1 MINENVELPENFRAK
16 ECFITRNNEKDLE
29 IINF

>member
-1 MINENVELPENFRAK
+1 MIDEYIELPENFRAK
-16 ECFITRNNEKDLE
+16 ECFITRNNEEDLE